1 MRWPVTLPA
10 KGRSFPIALASFI
23 VLQAVAA
30 LFFVADVTADLWTT
44 ALGAHSVLE
53 ALVTSVLLIGILLSV
68 AQLRWTL
75 REMEMQGRALEVA
88 SGDFV
93 RFIERQFDSWS
104 LTDAERD
111 VGFLALKGC
120 DIREIA
126 ELRGRAAG
134 TIRAQLASIYSKAN
148 VAGHPQF
155 VSHFVEEL
163 LSRAAERSQ
172 DQTED
177 QPKAAAS

>member
-44 ALGAHSVLE
+44 SLGAHSVLE
-53 ALVTSVLLIGILLSV
+53 ALVTSVLLIGIVLSV

-120 DIREIA
+120 DIRNFSCTPKTDE
-126 ELRGRAAG
+126 
-134 TIRAQLASIYSKAN
+134 
-148 VAGHPQF
+148 
-155 VSHFVEEL
+155 
-163 LSRAAERSQ
+163 ERSNR
-172 DQTED
+172 
-177 QPKAAAS
+177 